1 MKIFHQIKV
10 LISINRS
17 IFMMSNLK
25 TSPKNLSKKKQTNKQ
40 TNKKWVPSTK
50 YVSKAKDHLSKG
62 GNLVLV
68 SLSCST
74 SLTWLKCVF
83 HKCTCA
89 MLPHGAESC
98 ASAACV
104 EVVLPHQSSSE

>member
-40 TNKKWVPSTK
+40 TKNGCLQPSMF
-50 YVSKAKDHLSKG
+50 
-62 GNLVLV
+62 
-68 SLSCST
+68 
-74 SLTWLKCVF
+74 LKQRTICQREEIWCWF
-83 HKCTCA
+83 HC
-89 MLPHGAESC
+89 H
-98 ASAACV
+98 
-104 EVVLPHQSSSE
+104 VVLL

>member
-40 TNKKWVPSTK
+40 K
-50 YVSKAKDHLSKG
+50 
-62 GNLVLV
+62 
-68 SLSCST
+68 
-74 SLTWLKCVF
+74 
-83 HKCTCA
+83 
-89 MLPHGAESC
+89 MGAFNQVC
-98 ASAACV
+98 F
-104 EVVLPHQSSSE
+104 